1 MLKSNEVVNPELKK
15 LREDLAIK
23 YQLFM
28 VMLKEK
34 APKSLYLF
42 NKYVL
47 EAEKGD
53 VNFAK
58 LGLFQKEACNFVQ
71 DRADMFKLLL
81 MPRSHLKTKLIS
93 IGYPTMKIV
102 NDPGIRVLI
111 YSATWQMATD
121 IHMGIQKN
129 LKGNETIQYNWG
141 KELQIDKAPIWAA
154 DRTKLL
160 ANNKREPT
168 ITAAGI
174 SNNLVGGH
182 YDLILM
188 DDVVNRDN
196 IATQDQIEKVIT
208 RYKDALDLLEPHG
221 ELVILGTRWHD
232 SDLYGWIL
240 DKDNG
245 ARDRFLVMTKQAF
258 EGNIMTGEGFKPLW
272 EQKFSQQA
280 LKNLLKQE
288 GWAHFSAQYM
298 NNPVPE
304 EDAIFKKT
312 WFKYYQPDDIKGT
325 LLNKFLLID
334 PAISLSKDA
343 DYTAMV
349 VVGVDEWNNLFILDI
364 TRARLS
370 PNEIIEEIFRLND
383 KWLPNDVAMEQVA
396 FQKVL
401 GYTLR
406 EDPRFK
412 QHPFHITELKP
423 NERNKDQRIKG
434 LQPLYEN
441 GKVFHNRTLA
451 NNIYLEDELVRFP
464 RSTHDDIIDGLAYSQ
479 DVVYPAKQHSRRKQK
494 KKYIY

>member
-1 MLKSNEVVNPELKK
+1 MEKNEPVNPELKRI
-15 LREDLAIK
+15 REELWTK
-23 YQLFM
+23 WQLHM
-28 VMLKEK
+28 AMLKDK

-47 EAEKGD
+47 DAEKGD
-53 VNFAK
+53 SNFAK
-58 LGLFQKEACNFVQ
+58 LGIFHKEACNFIQ
-71 DRADMFKLLL
+71 DQPDYFKLLL

-93 IGYPTMKIV
+93 TGYPTLKIV
-102 NDPGIRVLI
+102 NNPAIRILI

-129 LKGNETIQYNWG
+129 LQGNEKIQQLWG
-141 KELQIDKAPIWAA
+141 DVLQIDKAPIWAA

-196 IATQDQIEKVIT
+196 VATMDQISKVIT

-221 ELVILGTRWHD
+221 ELIVIGTRWHD
-232 SDLYGWIL
+232 SDLYGWIME
-240 DKDNG
+240 KDNG
-245 ARDRFLVMTKQAF
+245 ALERFKVMIRKAYD
-258 EGNIMTGEGFKPLW
+258 GNIMTGEGFSPLW
-272 EQKFSQQA
+272 GGKFSREA
-280 LKNLLKQE
+280 LLNLLKQE

-298 NNPVPE
+298 NDPVPE
-304 EDAIFKKT
+304 EDATFKRT
-312 WFKYYQPDDIKGT
+312 WFRYYQADDIRGK
-325 LLNKFLLID
+325 LFNKFLLID
-334 PAISLSKDA
+334 PAISLAKDA
-343 DYTAMV
+343 DYTAMIV
-349 VVGVDEWNNLFILDI
+349 IGVDEWNNIYILDI

-370 PNEIIEEIFRLND
+370 PNEIIEEIFRLNE
-383 KWLPNDVAMEQVA
+383 KWGPNDVAMEQVA

-406 EDPRFK
+406 EDIRFK
-412 QHPFHITELKP
+412 RKPFHITELKP
-423 NERNKDQRIKG
+423 NERTKDQRIKG

-441 GKVFHNRTLA
+441 GKIFHNKHLA

-479 DVVYPAKQHSRRKQK
+479 DIIFPARQHSRSGGKRKRL
-494 KKYIY
+494 Y